1 MGGETILDATGGF
14 APSARGLWLPER
26 VAPARRPT
34 AVDLFAGAG
43 GFTLGM
49 IQGGFEV
56 LAGVDND
63 PWSMLTYLYN
73 LGASPCEIHYVT
85 ADDEDRA
92 EKVGRSQARAEAR
105 RAGAAPGA
113 SYDFRSSRNP
123 ARPELP
129 RVGHFW
135 LGDVRQIK
143 GDDILD
149 ALGLEVGELDCVCG
163 GPPCQGFSVSGR
175 RNVMDPRNSLVFEF
189 ARLVL
194 EMRPKTMVF
203 ENVPGILSMVTPEGL
218 PVVDELC
225 RVLQD
230 GGFGTVD
237 ALKRSLLATAGAG
250 AALRGGPVEKSRKR
264 RLGEPVQVGIF
275 EEVAP

>member
-1 MGGETILDATGGF
+1 MSGEPMIDPAGGF
-14 APSARGLWLPER
+14 ARSAKGLWLPER
-26 VAPARRPT
+26 VAHRPT
-34 AVDLFAGAG
+34 CVDLFCGAG

-63 PWSMLTYLYN
+63 PYSMLTYLLN
-73 LGASPCEIHYVT
+73 LGSYPCEIHYVT
-85 ADDEDRA
+85 PEDGERANKVAQKHAD
-92 EKVGRSQARAEAR
+92 GT
-105 RAGAAPGA
+105 RAGQGWISHNPDVPG
-113 SYDFRSSRNP
+113 
-123 ARPELP
+123 
-129 RVGHFW
+129 VGHFW
-135 LGDVRQIK
+135 LGDVRK
-143 GDDILD
+143 VTGAEILD

-163 GPPCQGFSVSGR
+163 GPPCQGFSISGKQD
-175 RNVMDPRNSLVFEF
+175 VMDPRNSLVFEF

-194 EMRPKTMVF
+194 EMRPKTMVM

-230 GGFGTVD
+230 GGFGTVE

-250 AALRGGPVEKSRKR
+250 AALRGDPVEKSRKR
-264 RLGEPVQVGIF
+264 RLGEPVQAGLF
-275 EEVAP
+275 EEVGS